1 LSVVGSITKKLLPQN
16 CVSDK
21 VNDNQEV
28 VLIYYKVYVGEA
40 VI

>member
-1 LSVVGSITKKLLPQN
+1 VVGFYTKKFLPQS

-21 VNDNQEV
+21 VNDNEAV
-28 VLIYYKVYVGEA
+28 VLIYYKEYIGEA